1 MDIIESKLGDYRMGF
16 HPNRSTI
23 HNIFKVQQIFGKCH
37 EYNIDLS
44 NIFVDYSQAFN
55 SVNRNKIIESLIQ
68 HNIPS
73 KIIRLIGLTL
83 TNTTAKVKVNT
94 HFTKNFSVETGIKQ
108 GDPLS
113 ATLFAVV
120 IDNM

>member
-1 MDIIESKLGDYRMGF
+1 MDIIESKLGDYQMGF

-23 HNIFKVQQIFGKCH
+23 HNIFKVRQIFGKCH

-55 SVNRNKIIESLIQ
+55 SVNRNKIIVSLKQ
-68 HNIPS
+68 GNIPS

-83 TNTTAKVKVNT
+83 TNTTAKVKVNN
-94 HFTKNFSVETGIKQ
+94 HFIKNFSVETGVKQ

-120 IDNM
+120 IDNV